1 MCVAVPPRP
10 SLSFDDPGEV
20 ARLRGVLRDCGY
32 TPGGI
37 EGLAGA
43 DLTVLGQRSVA
54 VLLRRTAGGSPL
66 ETLVRLFM
74 AGVVVPRGMLERS
87 VGTARVAHWAS
98 WGLLAISAD
107 EVRATVQLG
116 CHGELLL
123 ATDWGPAVPSTGTLP
138 DHVMGFSPST
148 LTLARMTV
156 RRPSLH
162 ALDVGAGSGLQAL
175 LAAAHCE
182 HVVATDL
189 NPRAVRMSRF
199 NAALNEL
206 DARVQCV
213 EGDMFAPLAGQRF
226 ELVVSN
232 PPFVVA
238 PPGAHMFMSGG
249 DGALDGVCAG
259 IARSAP
265 QHLVAGGWCQFL
277 ANWAVVR
284 GQDWRERLASW
295 FAGSACDVWVIRRER
310 QPVDEY
316 AALWIETDGDDIAE
330 YAAHFDDWM
339 RWYDAHDV
347 EAVDYGLVTM
357 RRRGDDSPGRL
368 RCDDVRGAWDT
379 ADGEDVAA
387 AFARHDWLQ
396 STSDAALLDACPRV
410 ADAARLSR
418 ELVAVRGE
426 WVPVAARLRLDGG
439 IDDPGGIDPHGERIV
454 AACDGHTPLRT
465 LLQDLADTL
474 NAPLDAVAPDALRAV
489 RALVDRGI
497 LLPPA

>member
-1 MCVAVPPRP
+1 MCRIVPPRP

-20 ARLRGVLRDCGY
+20 ARLRHVLRDAGY

-37 EGLAGA
+37 EALAGA
-43 DLTVLGQRSVA
+43 DLTALGQRSVA

-74 AGVVVPRGMLERS
+74 AGVAVPREMLERS
-87 VGTARVAHWAS
+87 VGTAHVARWAS
-98 WGLLAISAD
+98 WGLLAAGAG

-123 ATDWGPAVPSTGTLP
+123 ATDWGPATPSAGTPP
-138 DHVMGFSPST
+138 DYVMGFSPST

-156 RRPSLH
+156 RRPSPS
-162 ALDVGAGSGLQAL
+162 ALDVGSGSGLQAL

-182 HVVATDL
+182 RVVATDL
-189 NPRAVRMSRF
+189 NPRAVRVSRF
-199 NAALNEL
+199 NAALNEM
-206 DARVQCV
+206 DERVQCV
-213 EGDMFAPLAGQRF
+213 EGDMFAPVAGQRF

-238 PPGAHMFMSGG
+238 PPGAHMFMSGAG
-249 DGALDGVCAG
+249 GALDGVCAG

-265 QHLVAGGWCQFL
+265 RHLAAGGWCQFL

-295 FAGSACDVWVIRRER
+295 FGDSACDVWVIRRER
-310 QPVDEY
+310 QPADEY
-316 AALWIETDGDDIAE
+316 AALWIETERDDAAE
-330 YAAHFDDWM
+330 YSARFDDWM
-339 RWYDAHDV
+339 RWYDAHGV

-357 RRRGDDSPGRL
+357 RRRGDESAGRL
-368 RCDDVRGAWDT
+368 RCDDVRGAWDS
-379 ADGEDVAA
+379 ADGDDVAA
-387 AFARHDWLQ
+387 AFARHDWLE
-396 STSDAALLDACPRV
+396 STGDAALLDACLRV
-410 ADAARLSR
+410 SDDARLGR

-426 WVPVAARLRLDGG
+426 WVPVSARLRVDGG
-439 IDDPGGIDPHGERIV
+439 IDDAGGIDPHGERIV
-454 AACDGHTPLRT
+454 AACDGRTPLRA

-474 NAPLDAVAPDALRAV
+474 AAPLDAVAPDALRAV
-489 RALVDRGI
+489 RALVERGI
-497 LLPPA
+497 LLAPG